1 MQQFPNA
8 FEFND
13 HLLCVILDHL
23 YSCLFGTFLYNNH
36 KERTSMRV
44 KEETQSLWS
53 FVNSKQRSL
62 FLNPMFTK
70 PGGSRVAIFPIASIR
85 CPWSYVPFWDDHS
98 YFAGTWSFGKAII
111 VDGTQNYNHRTQL
124 MRGFRLPL
132 IFQKNL
138 KYMFCHH
145 YQQSLI
151 FCYNRHAELLKL
163 REQMN
168 PKVWPVWKNWKCL
181 QTTKALL
188 QYKKPPINIYPSAV
202 RHNLQKIMLT
212 IWWKTMSLIGYPATT
227 MKHHFQTFSP
237 GLRNNQC
244 FISIPRKPVLP
255 PSAVTIMNFVNSNTI
270 CIHMLDVAYGK
281 ICCQVTTDTW

>member
-1 MQQFPNA
+1 MKFWKGYHCRWNTKLQPQDSAHARFSSAPY
-8 FEFND
+8 F
-13 HLLCVILDHL
+13 
-23 YSCLFGTFLYNNH
+23 
-36 KERTSMRV
+36 
-44 KEETQSLWS
+44 
-53 FVNSKQRSL
+53 SK
-62 FLNPMFTK
+62 K
-70 PGGSRVAIFPIASIR
+70 
-85 CPWSYVPFWDDHS
+85 
-98 YFAGTWSFGKAII
+98 
-111 VDGTQNYNHRTQL
+111 
-124 MRGFRLPL
+124 
-132 IFQKNL
+132 L